1 MIQKKPNDVYVLF
14 TAELNQKVKNKK
26 LCLKGKT
33 SFVDSDLF

>member
-1 MIQKKPNDVYVLF
+1 MIQKKTNDVFFFF

-26 LCLKGKT
+26 LCLKGKN